1 MDTTGNTDFAAVSAV
16 CSLLSGLTVPYLVA
30 GGWAIDLAVG
40 RVTRDHADVDVML
53 LDRDR
58 HALWDDLPEDE
69 VQITGRDK
77 EPRRL
82 TLHSQNLLLPAEVF
96 LAEADGTFWVHRRGA
111 YRVQRPLADITR
123 HRDGIPFLAPEVV
136 LLFKV
141 RSKADKDQ
149 HDVKTAL
156 PVLDAGQRTWLQETL
171 KRLPQGRTAA
181 VPRR

>member
-16 CSLLSGLTVPYLVA
+16 YSLFSGLTAPYWIA

-111 YRVQRPLADITR
+111 FRVQRPLADITR
-123 HRDGIPFLAPEVV
+123 YRDGIPFLAPEVV
-136 LLFKV
+136 LLFKA
-141 RSKADKDQ
+141 RSKAEKDQ
-149 HDVKTAL
+149 HDVETAL
-156 PVLDAGQRTWLQETL
+156 PVRDSADARQ
-171 KRLPQGRTAA
+171 
-181 VPRR
+181 